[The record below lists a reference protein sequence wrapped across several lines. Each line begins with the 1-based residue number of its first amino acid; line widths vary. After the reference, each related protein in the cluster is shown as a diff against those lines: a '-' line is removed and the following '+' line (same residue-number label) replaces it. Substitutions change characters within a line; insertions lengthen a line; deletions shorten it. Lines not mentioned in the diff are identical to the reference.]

1 MELED
6 LLAPNSS
13 PIDLRSEDRWGAI
26 DELVSE
32 LVATRRIQPNDQA
45 AVAAALKHRE
55 MAMTTGIGYEIGI
68 PHASTH
74 LVTEVVGVIGRSRKG
89 INFEALDGKPVKLVV
104 LFLVP
109 AGELKKHLNTLA
121 NIARL
126 LQQEDFRQ
134 GLWQRLM

>member
-1 MELED
+1 MARRPETNELMKK
-6 LLAPNSS
+6 
-13 PIDLRSEDRWGAI
+13 
-26 DELVSE
+26 LV
-32 LVATRRIQPNDQA
+32 IA

-109 AGELKKHLNTLA
+109 AGELKKHA
-121 NIARL
+121 D
-126 LQQEDFRQ
+126 QKH
-134 GLWQRLM
+134 